1 MMRYGLNAAIIAGIF
16 CFAPGESARIAGD
29 RSGGYLPRSH
39 EMMPPAGLYR
49 EDDIYFYDGRTRG
62 GVKLHP
68 DGRRVVG
75 NFVDRPWRCR
85 PFEVTL
91 S

>member
-1 MMRYGLNAAIIAGIF
+1 MRYGLNAAIIAGVF
-16 CFAPGESARIAGD
+16 CFAPGETAQTIGD
-29 RSGGYLPRSH
+29 RTGDYLPGSH
-39 EMMPPAGLYR
+39 EMTPPARLYL

-68 DGRRVVG
+68 DGRRVAG
-75 NFVDRPWRCR
+75 NLVSRPWRCR
-85 PFEVTL
+85 PIEVAL